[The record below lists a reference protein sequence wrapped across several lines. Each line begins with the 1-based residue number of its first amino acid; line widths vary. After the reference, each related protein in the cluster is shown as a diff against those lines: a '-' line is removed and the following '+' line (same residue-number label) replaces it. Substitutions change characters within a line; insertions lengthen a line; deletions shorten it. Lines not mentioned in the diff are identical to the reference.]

1 MPDDIEDFLSDLG
14 LDEFYP
20 GSKTKRR
27 GPSQVAVRTT
37 SSPAGA
43 WDEQPFMKFMGGKQ
57 VEMFTIGALAKALE
71 RPVVTIRLWT
81 RKGYIPQAPYRLPD
95 KVLEGGTKQKGR
107 RLYTRALIEAT
118 VEAFQN
124 RGLIGSARVEWSR
137 HRDLSIE
144 LLEKWTKIHDQETS
158 R

>member
-1 MPDDIEDFLSDLG
+1 MTDGIEDFFSDL
-14 LDEFYP
+14 DQFYP
-20 GSKTKRR
+20 GSKKKRR
-27 GPSQVAVRTT
+27 ESSHAPVRTA

-43 WDEQPFMKFMGGKQ
+43 WDDHPFIKFMGGKQ
-57 VEMFTIGALAKALE
+57 VEMFTIGALANALG

-95 KVLEGGTKQKGR
+95 VVLEDGSKQKGR

-118 VEAFQN
+118 VEAFSS
-124 RGLIGSARVEWSR
+124 RGLIGSARVEWNQ

-144 LLEKWTKIHDQETS
+144 LLESWTKIHDNETS